1 MTAKAAKAGEPDDP
15 APQKPV
21 AKAARAKA
29 PAREFPPL
37 AIPGRPLYVG
47 TSGWAYSI
55 WKPEF
60 YPEDVAAKNF
70 LKYYGTQLNTVEVN
84 YTFRRMLSEKAAEN
98 WMADTGP
105 GFRFA
110 LKMHQAITHFKRL
123 KNADE
128 PLQYFLKNA
137 ELLHKGGRLGP
148 VLVQLP
154 PNLKA
159 DVGVLREFLAL
170 LPRVVKFAFE
180 FRHSSWFAEEIYDT
194 LRERNAS
201 LCVAETEDLTT
212 PEVRTA
218 NFIYFRFRRPSYN
231 AEEVRQLAT
240 RVTRHLADGLETY
253 AFFKHEE
260 DPRSPLNAVD
270 LLRGVAGGLE

>member
-1 MTAKAAKAGEPDDP
+1 MARQATKKVEASESAVAS
-15 APQKPV
+15 KPV
-21 AKAARAKA
+21 KTKV
-29 PAREFPPL
+29 PAREFAPL
-37 AIPGRPLYVG
+37 EIPGTPIYVG

-70 LKYYGTQLNTVEVN
+70 LKYYATRLNAVEVN
-84 YTFRRMLSEKAAEN
+84 YTFRRMLSAKAAES

-110 LKMHQAITHFKRL
+110 IKMHQSITHFKRL
-123 KNADE
+123 KNAEDALKFFLTNLE
-128 PLQYFLKNA
+128 PM
-137 ELLHKGGRLGP
+137 HKSGRLGP

-159 DVGVLREFLAL
+159 DVGLLRDFLAL
-170 LPRVVKFAFE
+170 LPKVAKFAFE
-180 FRHSSWFAEEIYDT
+180 FRHASWFSEEIYDT
-194 LRERNAS
+194 LRERNVA
-201 LCVAETEDLTT
+201 LCVAENEDFAA

-218 NFIYFRFRRPSYN
+218 CYIYFRFRRPSYN
-231 AEEVRQLAT
+231 EEELQGLAA
-240 RVTRHLADGLETY
+240 RVGKCLTDGLEVF

-260 DPRSPLNAVD
+260 DPRSPLNAVK
-270 LLRGVAGGLE
+270 LLDSVVHTET